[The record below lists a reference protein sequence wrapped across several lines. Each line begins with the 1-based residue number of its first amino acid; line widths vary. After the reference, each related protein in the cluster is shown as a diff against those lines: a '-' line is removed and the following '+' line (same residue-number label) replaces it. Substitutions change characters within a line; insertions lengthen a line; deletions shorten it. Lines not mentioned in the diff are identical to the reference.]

1 MIRIVAS
8 VLAVFAAAA
17 MVATAVPGV
26 SSAQPAVAQSSVGA
40 TPDLSEPGP
49 FRVTTTA
56 QVAPCRGPGA
66 AEQIRSVRDQGA
78 RAPLL
83 CTSAAP
89 IGSGPD
95 NGVDVYAPDG
105 APGRR
110 PLVVFVGGSGA
121 NPGYFVR
128 MVTHWASHG
137 FVVAVAYNAREIAPE
152 SVFTGIRRALAAAND
167 PRSPLYG
174 RIDPSRVILA
184 GHSAGATKALE
195 SASLIASPPPQV
207 VTDRLPLTVPPGV
220 RVVGVLAMAPDIYT
234 LPGPSR
240 TPTLI
245 TTGTDDRT
253 ASPNLLRPV
262 IVDRLTA
269 PTWFTVARGAPH
281 LAAVDP
287 VADYPLTRIGLAFLE
302 FVAGSGTYC
311 RAFVGADPP
320 VLTDPVLA
328 VSVRNAAAR
337 SLACTR

>member
-1 MIRIVAS
+1 M
-8 VLAVFAAAA
+8 LTAVA
-17 MVATAVPGV
+17 MVAIAAPGV

-40 TPDLSEPGP
+40 SPDLSEPGP
-49 FRVTTTA
+49 FRVTATA
-56 QVAPCRGPGA
+56 RVAPCRGPGA
-66 AEQIRSVRDQGA
+66 AEQIRSVREQGA
-78 RAPLL
+78 RSPLL

-95 NGVDVYAPDG
+95 TGVDVYSPDG

-110 PLVVFVGGSGA
+110 PLVVLVGGSGA

-137 FVVAVAYNAREIAPE
+137 FVVAVAYDAREIAPE
-152 SVFTGIRRALAAAND
+152 SVFTGIRRAVAATND

-174 RIDPSRVILA
+174 RIDPSRVVLA

-195 SASLIASPPPQV
+195 SASLIASPPLQV
-207 VTDRLPLTVPPGV
+207 ITDRLPLTVASGV

-253 ASPNLLRPV
+253 ASPNLLRPI
-262 IVDRLTA
+262 IVDRPAA

-302 FVAGSGTYC
+302 FVTGSDTYC
-311 RAFVGADPP
+311 RAFVGAYPP